1 MKTIV
6 TISVMIVRFPREKTL
21 PGLSELN
28 LRNSFMRLVLRTM
41 ELRQRGREWE
51 LVLLIDYPENY
62 V

>member
-1 MKTIV
+1 
-6 TISVMIVRFPREKTL
+6 MIVRFPREKTL